1 MKVVLDTNVLLY
13 LRTEAVELGPVS
25 VEDLR
30 DPDDAAI
37 IATLATAKAD
47 VLVTGDG
54 DLLAL
59 SDKYPI
65 ETPAEFVR
73 RL

>member
-1 MKVVLDTNVLLY
+1 MKVVLDTNVLLGAT
-13 LRTEAVELGPVS
+13 LVEVT
-25 VEDLR
+25 R
-30 DPDDAAI
+30 DQKDVPILATL
-37 IATLATAKAD
+37 IATKAD

-59 SDKYPI
+59 RGHYPI
-65 ETPAEFVR
+65 ETPAELVR